1 MKISTEIFS
10 TSKIVGERKAI
21 EYIAKAGFD
30 GWDFSLFN
38 MARYDW
44 TNKTVIESD
53 HPLRSNNAIKFAKE
67 LRKIGEDNGIKCNQ
81 SHAPFPT
88 CVKAIRDTY
97 KKAIECTAEAGGSIC
112 IIHPDNDASCEE
124 NTEMYFELLPFA
136 KEHNVKIAT
145 ENMWNWD
152 YEKSEALICACS
164 DKKNFCEQMDAIK
177 DDYFVA
183 CLDIGHAE
191 MKGLNTSAV
200 ELIKALNSRIGA
212 LHIHDNDLWHDS
224 HNIPFS
230 MKIDFNAVVKELKRI
245 NYNGW
250 FTLEADA
257 YLGYNKYTAEN
268 VFEGVKNLAD
278 SAKKL
283 VDLYEKTIL

>member
-1 MKISTEIFS
+1 MKTSTEIFS
-10 TSKIVGERKAI
+10 TSQIVGERKAI
-21 EYIAKAGFD
+21 ECIAKAGFD
-30 GWDFSLFN
+30 AWDFSMFH

-44 TNKTVIESD
+44 TNKKVMEID
-53 HPLRSNNAIKFAKE
+53 HPLRSGKSVEFAKE
-67 LRKIGEDNGIKCNQ
+67 LRKIGEDNGVHCNQ

-88 CVKAIRDTY
+88 GVKDIRSTL
-97 KKAIECTAEAGGSIC
+97 KKAIECTAVAGGKIC
-112 IIHPDNDASCEE
+112 IIHPDNDATIEE
-124 NTEMYFELLPFA
+124 NTDMYLELLPFA
-136 KEHNVKIAT
+136 KEHSVKIAT

-152 YEKSEALICACS
+152 YEKSIATVCACS
-164 DKKNFCEQMDAIK
+164 DKKNFCGQMDALK
-177 DDYFVA
+177 DENFVA

-200 ELIKALNSRIGA
+200 ELIEGLGNRIGA

-230 MKIDFNAVVKELKRI
+230 MNIDFNAVLKALKKI
-245 NYNGW
+245 GYNGY

-257 YLGYNKYTAEN
+257 YLRYNNFTAET

-283 VDLYEKTIL
+283 AEIYEEIE